1 MRDYDNMF
9 SNFYCMPDYTTVI
22 MVNKI
27 IVAIIV
33 VVIVV
38 IIGAF
43 LYYYAFSG
51 SSSTYPVADA
61 AVDNKEPGTSGG
73 TAAPVSKPDVFE
85 EAGYFIAVGNDPD
98 DTESKSILYINTSTN
113 NMYYAEYKFSLPN
126 VRSLVPIKFIKVNGI
141 EYTADKNNMIPVLH
155 QGDIVEQLGVEEQ
168 PDPQQW
174 KLVISQ
180 D

>member
-9 SNFYCMPDYTTVI
+9 SNFYCMPDYTTFI

-51 SSSTYPVADA
+51 SSSTYPVADT
-61 AVDNKEPGTSGG
+61 VDNKETGANEG

-98 DTESKSILYINTSTN
+98 DTESKSTLYINTTTN

-168 PDPQQW
+168 SDPQQW
-174 KLVISQ
+174 KLVISR